1 MSDPLDLTLRE
12 LLVLAGAELRARL
25 RPDVDIVR
33 VNELPFAY
41 GVRRAIRV
49 GELDGYKLPGDR
61 SMWVDRDELNAWC
74 KREGHRVPPPSSR
87 ASGAGEVGLDDIG
100 EDDTDDVA
108 AVLAF
113 NQRARR

>member
-1 MSDPLDLTLRE
+1 
-12 LLVLAGAELRARL
+12 
-25 RPDVDIVR
+25 
-33 VNELPFAY
+33 
-41 GVRRAIRV
+41 
-49 GELDGYKLPGDR
+49 
-61 SMWVDRDELNAWC
+61 
-74 KREGHRVPPPSSR
+74 VPPPSSR